1 MEAKSNVLL
10 IPKDEVWKNPNT
22 DYEIPIEVQKRFMNG
37 NAQFLMDLAVNLK
50 ISYSIT
56 SLAIQLCHYFFYKKR
71 YVNYDRFIVAASC
84 MLLALKLKDTDGA
97 KMKSVC
103 AAYHKT
109 IAKVENKEKIEIM
122 DEEIYN
128 KIKEKII
135 VHESKLLKVID
146 FTLDI
151 PLPYPYVEK
160 ILTRYFKDDRE
171 KDKQLYHL
179 SRVFILDI
187 YRTHIC
193 LIYPASV
200 IAMTGIILA
209 ASLLNYQLP
218 PNLKEVKV
226 NINELS
232 EEKKKELQDQCFERW
247 VQEVDPDT
255 KCTEITECLKIFN
268 ELMETYSDISNST

>member
-1 MEAKSNVLL
+1 MEAKSVLL
-10 IPKDEVWKNPNT
+10 IPKEDVWKNPNT
-22 DYEIPIEVQKRFMNG
+22 EYEIPIDVQKRFMNG

-56 SLAIQLCHYFFYKKR
+56 SLAIQLCHYFFHHKR

-122 DEEIYN
+122 DGEIYN

-160 ILTRYFKDDRE
+160 ILTRYFKDDKER
-171 KDKQLYHL
+171 DKQLYHL

-187 YRTHIC
+187 YRTHAC
-193 LIYPASV
+193 LIYSASE
-200 IAMTGIILA
+200 IAISGIILA
-209 ASLLNYQLP
+209 ASLLKYQLP
-218 PNLKEVKV
+218 YFFFFGQRN
-226 NINELS
+226 
-232 EEKKKELQDQCFERW
+232 
-247 VQEVDPDT
+247 
-255 KCTEITECLKIFN
+255 
-268 ELMETYSDISNST
+268 